1 MKKFLV
7 ILLISLLSVQ
17 QSFAAIQFDNSYN
30 QKISATQDSVDVTAV
45 NLIRHTV
52 IGAWA
57 LVTLGMITGKVKLST
72 GFKWLIALFFV
83 GSTATFVTQNIAS
96 ADSSDV
102 SNNFGSYFERSR
114 DTSRMSGLNNIALA
128 INMYY
133 LDHDKYPKPLAS
145 GCIPTEELK
154 KYLKTIPTDPVAGR
168 LTQGCNDKN
177 ALSTYAYALTKNE
190 KGEQI
195 MLLGADMEVRTAGN
209 SFLAIFAYAETP
221 NLIKSWKERKMQW
234 QHYIIVQ

>member
-1 MKKFLV
+1 MATGDMS
-7 ILLISLLSVQ
+7 ISSG
-17 QSFAAIQFDNSYN
+17 S
-30 QKISATQDSVDVTAV
+30 
-45 NLIRHTV
+45 
-52 IGAWA
+52 
-57 LVTLGMITGKVKLST
+57 
-72 GFKWLIALFFV
+72 KWLVGIFFV
-83 GSTATFVTQNIAS
+83 GSVAAFTVQNIEGTGAS
-96 ADSSDV
+96 TLSSD
-102 SNNFGSYFERSR
+102 SGSYLERSR

-221 NLIKSWKERKMQW
+221 NLIKSWRERKIQ
-234 QHYIIVQ
+234 